1 VRVPGLGCGLLLLL
15 VACSADDGG
24 AQELFDRGSAQIE
37 EGDYSGG
44 VALMQRILRE
54 YPESG
59 FAASVRRDWDYYA
72 DLVIIEAE
80 RLPVLAADDLRRV
93 GTAVERYRD
102 RRGRY
107 PRSLD
112 ALVPRA
118 FERIPM
124 DPWGR
129 PYVYR
134 RQGSGYVLET
144 LGRDGA
150 PGGAGE
156 DRDIRVAH
164 GVLHN
169 APGSAAGR

>member
-1 VRVPGLGCGLLLLL
+1 LLFA
-15 VACSADDGG
+15 ACRADDDGG
-24 AQELFDRGSAQIE
+24 PQELFDRGSAHIE
-37 EGDYSGG
+37 EGDYSDG

-54 YPESG
+54 YPDSG
-59 FAASVRRDWDYYA
+59 LAASVRRDWDYYA
-72 DLVIIEAE
+72 DLLAIEAE
-80 RLPVLAADDLRRV
+80 RLPSLAADDLRRL
-93 GTAVERYRD
+93 GTAVERFRD
-102 RRGRY
+102 RSGHY
-107 PRSLD
+107 PRSLES
-112 ALVPRA
+112 LVPRT
-118 FERIPM
+118 FERLPL

-134 RQGSGYVLET
+134 RQGRGYVLET

-169 APGSAAGR
+169 APGSTPGR